1 MNLPA
6 GRLGGRDCAAKC
18 VAKPCSKRTCG
29 GRIKKM
35 PLKQGTER
43 NAVEVKSHFSGVIKK
58 MPLKQ
63 GTEMRSDITV
73 VCNFPIKKM
82 PLKQGTEMIICKR
95 LYQRCSAANK
105 KDAPKAG
112 DGNDFSP
119 TIHRL
124 CSQENKKDAPKAG
137 DGNST

>member
-35 PLKQGTER
+35 PLKQGTETNYFFTSTLSLR
-43 NAVEVKSHFSGVIKK
+43 H
-58 MPLKQ
+58 
-63 GTEMRSDITV
+63 
-73 VCNFPIKKM
+73 
-82 PLKQGTEMIICKR
+82 
-95 LYQRCSAANK
+95 NK

-112 DGNDFSP
+112 DGNFLLGAKPYSFVKIKKMPLKQGTEQASP
-119 TIHRL
+119 NRGGA
-124 CSQENKKDAPKAG
+124 CEAG
-137 DGNST
+137 GEVCTK

>member
-35 PLKQGTER
+35 PLKQGTEISSR
-43 NAVEVKSHFSGVIKK
+43 HNHCYTHCYKKDAPKAGDGNFTKAAIFAALQRIKK

-63 GTEMRSDITV
+63 GTEI
-73 VCNFPIKKM
+73 
-82 PLKQGTEMIICKR
+82 L
-95 LYQRCSAANK
+95 
-105 KDAPKAG
+105 
-112 DGNDFSP
+112 
-119 TIHRL
+119 
-124 CSQENKKDAPKAG
+124 
-137 DGNST
+137 